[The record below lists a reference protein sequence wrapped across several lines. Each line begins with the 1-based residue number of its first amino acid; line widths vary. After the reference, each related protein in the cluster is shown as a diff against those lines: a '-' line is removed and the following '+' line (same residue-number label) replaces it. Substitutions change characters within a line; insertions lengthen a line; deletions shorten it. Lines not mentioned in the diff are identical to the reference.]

1 MEKAGIV
8 NKYSLVFYWIVPV
21 TLGIIQASFNYY
33 FEILPVGISLVD
45 GTVFGFLLGAFG
57 MAIWFVVR
65 YNSPD
70 DKPFAQLISTHLA
83 ASIILS
89 LAWAYS
95 SAFITRSLIAFP
107 EYLTYQENNLPNRIF
122 IGFIFYTLMATV
134 FYLYIFYRKN
144 KEKIDRE
151 VELKQEVREAVL
163 RALKSQINPHF
174 LFNSLNSIASLT
186 LTNPEKA
193 HEMVIALSDF
203 MRYSLRKQHNEMV
216 ALEEEINH
224 IRLYLQ
230 IEKIRFGDKMTYSFQ
245 VEPDCL
251 DCQIPTLLLQ
261 PLFENAVKYGVY
273 EASEQVDISLV
284 ARKEGDHTVLV
295 LTNNFDKEA
304 APVKGEGI
312 GLKNVQERLRLV
324 YNSNNLME
332 IKEEEGRFVITIYLP
347 CEKNVTLDHSSSL

>member
-1 MEKAGIV
+1 MEQPGTV
-8 NKYSLVFYWIVPV
+8 NKYSLVFYWIAPI
-21 TLGIIQASFNYY
+21 TLGIIQTGINLY
-33 FEILPVGISLVD
+33 FEILPRGISLVD
-45 GTVFGFLLGAFG
+45 GLVFSFLLGAFG

-65 YNSPD
+65 YNSSD
-70 DKPFAQLISTHLA
+70 EKPFPLILSTHLTA
-83 ASIILS
+83 AAILS
-89 LAWAYS
+89 LVWVYTS
-95 SAFITRSLIAFP
+95 GFIARLIISDQV
-107 EYLTYQENNLPNRIF
+107 YLTYQESHLSNRIF
-122 IGFIFYTLMATV
+122 TGFIFYTLLATV
-134 FYLYIFYRKN
+134 FFLSIFYRKN
-144 KEKIDRE
+144 REKVDRE
-151 VELKQEVREAVL
+151 KELKQELREAVL

-203 MRYSLRKQHNEMV
+203 MRYSLRKQHNELV

-245 VEPDCL
+245 VGPECL
-251 DCQIPTLLLQ
+251 KCQIPTLLLQ

-273 EASEQVDISLV
+273 EASEQIEISLT
-284 ARKEGDHTVLV
+284 AKKDGDHTVLI
-295 LTNNFDKEA
+295 LTNNYDLEA
-304 APVKGEGI
+304 VPRKGEGI

-332 IKEEEGRFVITIYLP
+332 IEDREGKFAVTIYLP
-347 CEKNVTLDHSSSL
+347 CDN

>member
-1 MEKAGIV
+1 MEKKGIA
-8 NKYSLVFYWIVPV
+8 NSYSLVFYWITPIF
-21 TLGIIQASFNYY
+21 LGILQASYNIY
-33 FEILPVGISLVD
+33 FEILPWGISLVD
-45 GTVFGFLLGAFG
+45 GVLFGFLLGAYG

-70 DKPFAQLISTHLA
+70 EKHFAQLLTTHLVA
-83 ASIILS
+83 AIVLS
-89 LAWAYS
+89 LAWVYS
-95 SAFITRSLIAFP
+95 AAFVTRTIVPLST
-107 EYLTYQENNLPNRIF
+107 YLTYQENNIANRIF
-122 IGFIFYTLMATV
+122 IGFLFYTFMATL
-134 FYLYIFYRKN
+134 FYFYIFYQKN
-144 KEKIDRE
+144 HEKTERE
-151 VELKQEVREAVL
+151 KALKQEVREAVL

-186 LTNPEKA
+186 LTNPDKA

-245 VEPDCL
+245 VGPDCMK
-251 DCQIPTLLLQ
+251 CQIPTLLLQ

-273 EASEQVDISLV
+273 EASETVEV
-284 ARKEGDHTVLV
+284 ALKAHRENEHTVLYISN
-295 LTNNFDKEA
+295 TFDKEA
-304 APVKGEGI
+304 VPVRGEGI

-324 YNSNNLME
+324 YNSNNLMQ
-332 IKEEEGRFVITIYLP
+332 IKDEEGKFVVTIFLP
-347 CEKNVTLDHSSSL
+347 CNKREG

>member
-1 MEKAGIV
+1 MII
-8 NKYSLVFYWIVPV
+8 YWIVPFL
-21 TLGIIQASFNYY
+21 LGIVQAGFNLY
-33 FEILPVGISLVD
+33 FEILPWGISLVD
-45 GTVFGFLLGAFG
+45 GILFGFLLGAFG
-57 MAIWFVVR
+57 MALWFVAR

-70 DKPFAQLISTHLA
+70 NKPFIQLLSTHLA
-83 ASIILS
+83 AAIVLT
-89 LAWAYS
+89 LAWVYS
-95 SAFITRSLIAFP
+95 AAFITRALVPVP
-107 EYLTYQENNLPNRIF
+107 EYLTYQESHLSNRIF
-122 IGFIFYTLMATV
+122 IGFIFYILMSTI
-134 FYLYIFYRKN
+134 FYFYIFYRKN
-144 KEKIDRE
+144 KEKNDRE
-151 VELKQEVREAVL
+151 KKLKQELREAVL

-230 IEKIRFGDKMTYSFQ
+230 IEKIRFGAKMAYSFQ
-245 VEPDCL
+245 VGPECMN
-251 DCQIPTLLLQ
+251 CQIPTLLLQ

-273 EASEQVDISLV
+273 EASEQVEISMK
-284 ARKEGDHTVLV
+284 AIKENAHAV
-295 LTNNFDKEA
+295 LTITNSFDKEA

-324 YNSNNLME
+324 YNTNNLMQ
-332 IKEEEGRFVITIYLP
+332 IKDEDGRFVVTIYLP
-347 CEKNVTLDHSSSL
+347 CEEQSTMNK

>member
-1 MEKAGIV
+1 MEQPGTV
-8 NKYSLVFYWIVPV
+8 NRYSMVFYWIAPIA
-21 TLGIIQASFNYY
+21 LGIIQTGINLY
-33 FEILPVGISLVD
+33 FEILPRGISLVD
-45 GTVFGFLLGAFG
+45 GLVFSFLLGAFG

-65 YNSPD
+65 YNSSD
-70 DKPFAQLISTHLA
+70 EKPFPLILSTHLA
-83 ASIILS
+83 AAIILS
-89 LAWAYS
+89 LVWVYTS
-95 SAFITRSLIAFP
+95 GFIARLIISDQV
-107 EYLTYQENNLPNRIF
+107 YLTYQESHLTNRIF
-122 IGFIFYTLMATV
+122 TGFIFYTLLATV
-134 FYLYIFYRKN
+134 FFLSIFYRKN
-144 KEKIDRE
+144 REKANRE
-151 VELKQEVREAVL
+151 KELKQELREAVL

-203 MRYSLRKQHNEMV
+203 MRYSLRKQHNELV

-245 VEPDCL
+245 VGPECL
-251 DCQIPTLLLQ
+251 GCQIPTLLLQ

-273 EASEQVDISLV
+273 EASEQIEISLT
-284 ARKEGDHTVLV
+284 AKKEGDHSVLV
-295 LTNNFDKEA
+295 LTNNYDVEA
-304 APVKGEGI
+304 VPRKGEGI

-332 IKEEEGRFVITIYLP
+332 IKDREGKFSVTIYLP
-347 CEKNVTLDHSSSL
+347 CDK

>member
-1 MEKAGIV
+1 MEKAGII

-21 TLGIIQASFNYY
+21 TLGIIQASYNIY

-57 MAIWFVVR
+57 MAIWFVVK

-70 DKPFAQLISTHLA
+70 EKHFAQLISTHLA

-95 SAFITRSLIAFP
+95 SALITRSLIAFP

-216 ALEEEINH
+216 ALNEEINH

-230 IEKIRFGDKMTYSFQ
+230 IEKIRFGDKMAYSFQ

-284 ARKEGDHTVLV
+284 ARKEGDHTLLV

-332 IKEEEGRFVITIYLP
+332 IKEVDGRFVITIYLP
-347 CEKNVTLDHSSSL
+347 CEKQKSN